1 MTTDPIHDIRKVVG
15 STALLSPRL
24 VHKRTPSEV
33 LVGDYRRRG
42 DEARFTLAI
51 PPTHRI
57 VPVGAQTPS
66 PILLLEAARQA
77 GIAATH
83 LLLGVPSEWTFVPKA
98 MAFSWLT
105 EPTHFPDYGPLE
117 LCAVLW
123 VEDIVP
129 KNGRIC
135 ELAVC
140 TSLSQD
146 GSTLATATGR
156 LTCMSA
162 KIRRLLRRRAHLA
175 SSWNTRTDTD
185 FLLNVRT
192 EANSM
197 SADIGWDYRDRFQFD
212 HDADHVPGMHLFAAA
227 YEAHRRLTKDATP
240 QHYEI
245 YFTQFAELDG
255 PVHIHAEH
263 SPGINPITRA
273 TITQFGHNLAKVSFR
288 PFAVNTTS
296 KPGQRRDETIS

>member
-1 MTTDPIHDIRKVVG
+1 MTTDPIHDIRKVGG

-66 PILLLEAARQA
+66 PILLLQAARQA
-77 GIAATH
+77 GIAATQ
-83 LLLGVPSEWTFVPKA
+83 LLLDVPSEWTFVPKA

-105 EPTHFPDYGPLE
+105 EPTHFPDYGPLV
-117 LCAVLW
+117 LCAALW

-140 TSLSQD
+140 TSESGWIDPSHRNRPTDMHVSQD
-146 GSTLATATGR
+146 PQAPT
-156 LTCMSA
+156 SA
-162 KIRRLLRRRAHLA
+162 G
-175 SSWNTRTDTD
+175 T
-185 FLLNVRT
+185 
-192 EANSM
+192 
-197 SADIGWDYRDRFQFD
+197 
-212 HDADHVPGMHLFAAA
+212 
-227 YEAHRRLTKDATP
+227 
-240 QHYEI
+240 
-245 YFTQFAELDG
+245 
-255 PVHIHAEH
+255 
-263 SPGINPITRA
+263 PGIQLEYTNRHRLPS
-273 TITQFGHNLAKVSFR
+273 QR
-288 PFAVNTTS
+288 PNRGKLDV
-296 KPGQRRDETIS
+296 RRHRLGLP